1 MPKQDTFET
10 EQLTDAAFY
19 ILLALIEPL
28 HGYTIMKYIE
38 QLTGVPGMIG
48 PGTLYTLLK
57 KMCAN
62 ELITQTAVEEGK
74 KSYVLT
80 DKGRILLRHEL
91 TRRETIVTTAR
102 KIMMEK
108 GI

>member
-19 ILLALIEPL
+19 ILL
-28 HGYTIMKYIE
+28 
-38 QLTGVPGMIG
+38 
-48 PGTLYTLLK
+48 
-57 KMCAN
+57 
-62 ELITQTAVEEGK
+62 
-74 KSYVLT
+74 SLT

>member
-1 MPKQDTFET
+1 
-10 EQLTDAAFY
+10 
-19 ILLALIEPL
+19 
-28 HGYTIMKYIE
+28 MKYIE

-62 ELITQTAVEEGK
+62 ELITQTAAEEGK

-91 TRRETIVTTAR
+91 TRRETIVATAR
-102 KIMMEK
+102 KIMLEK

>member
-28 HGYTIMKYIE
+28 HGYAIMKAIE
-38 QLTGVPGMIG
+38 QMTGIQGIMG

-62 ELITQTAVEEGK
+62 ELISQTVLPDGK
-74 KSYVLT
+74 KRYALT
-80 DKGRILLRHEL
+80 DKGRTLLRHEL
-91 TRRETIVTTAR
+91 HRRETIVAIAR
-102 KIMMEK
+102 KVMREK

>member
-28 HGYTIMKYIE
+28 HGYAIMKYIE

-62 ELITQTAVEEGK
+62 ELITQTVEEGK

>member
-1 MPKQDTFET
+1 M
-10 EQLTDAAFY
+10 
-19 ILLALIEPL
+19 
-28 HGYTIMKYIE
+28 
-38 QLTGVPGMIG
+38 TGVPGMIG

-62 ELITQTAVEEGK
+62 GLIMQTAAEEGK

-91 TRRETIVTTAR
+91 TRRETIVATAR
-102 KIMMEK
+102 KIMLEK

>member
-28 HGYTIMKYIE
+28 HGYAIMKYIE
-38 QLTGVPGMIG
+38 QMTGVPGMIG

-57 KMCAN
+57 KMCVN
-62 ELITQTAVEEGK
+62 ELIAPTAAKEGK

-80 DKGRILLRHEL
+80 DKGKTLLRHEL
-91 TRRETIVTTAR
+91 TRRETIVAAAR
-102 KIMMEK
+102 KRMQEK
-108 GI
+108 GM

>member
-19 ILLALIEPL
+19 ILLALIEPM
-28 HGYTIMKYIE
+28 HGYAIMKNIE
-38 QLTGVPGMIG
+38 QMTGIQGIIG

-62 ELITQTAVEEGK
+62 ELISQTLLEEGK
-74 KSYVLT
+74 KRYALT
-80 DKGRILLRHEL
+80 EKGRTLLRHEL
-91 TRRETIVTTAR
+91 NRRETIVEVAR
-102 KIMMEK
+102 RIMQEK